1 MLGIRRSQGG
11 CRQVGA
17 VSAQQ
22 SAFSNQRSAKPVY
35 RKGRERT
42 QRKKKIPRFLFSFAS
57 VAIKLLLIA
66 DG

>member
-1 MLGIRRSQGG
+1 MASSGKR
-11 CRQVGA
+11 
-17 VSAQQ
+17 
-22 SAFSNQRSAKPVY
+22 SAFSIQHSAKPVY